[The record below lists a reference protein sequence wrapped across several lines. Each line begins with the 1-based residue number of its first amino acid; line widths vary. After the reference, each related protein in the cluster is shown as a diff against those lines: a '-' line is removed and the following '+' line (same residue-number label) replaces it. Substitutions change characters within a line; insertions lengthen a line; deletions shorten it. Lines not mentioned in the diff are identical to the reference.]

1 MPSLAQMKLNC
12 IFLVLISVMSIQ
24 AQAQIPVNSPYSRF
38 GIGLTDIG
46 FNPRYASMGNASI
59 ALPDLSGVNLSNPA
73 SFALFSET
81 TFQGSVY
88 AKSSQLVS
96 SSGNTNYLGGQVG
109 EIVFGFKRA
118 GSKWGFAMGLTPES
132 IVGYQFSNSQ
142 AINDSLNANYSYSGE
157 GGINKVQMGFAR
169 TFILY
174 SDSTHARTHTLSIG
188 SNLNFR
194 FGSILQID
202 RILFDNTSIYN
213 SKITNRKSFSDA
225 NFTFGAHYSFPLHQR
240 KSAGKVTRSTW
251 IHLAG
256 TYELENNV
264 NPKVQDIRQ
273 STRSVSGVELP
284 VLTVLDTTYTNL
296 SFVIPQRIQF
306 GAAITHEFKKAGTL
320 SLSVSYRQQDW
331 KSIENMNSLIH
342 VSNQSFHNSKN
353 VGLGLEYVP
362 NANGG
367 ENNYFGAC
375 TYRLGMK
382 SAETYVGMN
391 GNNILQEAFTCGLQ
405 MPMRSSKSTSSLCIS
420 AEFGTY
426 GNAIEAATKENYAS
440 FLIGFKLHPFERW
453 FVQRKYD

>member
-1 MPSLAQMKLNC
+1 MPSLVRMKLKYVL
-12 IFLVLISVMSIQ
+12 LVFVSALCMHV
-24 AQAQIPVNSPYSRF
+24 QAQIPVNSPYSRF

-46 FNPRYASMGNASI
+46 FNPRYSAMGNASI

-88 AKSSQLVS
+88 AKSSQLLS
-96 SSGNTNYLGGQVG
+96 ASGQTNYLGGQVG
-109 EIVFGFKRA
+109 EIAFGFKRA
-118 GSKWGFAMGLTPES
+118 GSKWGFAMGITPES

-142 AINDSLNANYSYSGE
+142 AVNDSLNANYKYSGE

-169 TFILY
+169 TFLLFA
-174 SDSTHARTHTLSIG
+174 DSTHAGTHTLSIG

-194 FGSILQID
+194 FGSILQVD

-251 IHLAG
+251 FHLAG
-256 TYELENNV
+256 TYELENSV
-264 NPKVQDIRQ
+264 NPSVQDIRQ
-273 STRSVSGVELP
+273 STRSVSGVELA

-320 SLSVSYRQQDW
+320 SLSTSYRQQDW
-331 KSIENMNSLIH
+331 TSVEDSNSLIN
-342 VSNQSFHNSKN
+342 VSNQSFHNSKSF
-353 VGLGLEYVP
+353 GLGMEYIP

-375 TYRLGMK
+375 TYRLGLK
-382 SAETYVGMN
+382 STETYVGLN
-391 GNNILQEAFTCGLQ
+391 GNNIVQEAFTCGLQ
-405 MPMRSSKSTSSLCIS
+405 MPMRSSKTTSTLCLS

-426 GNAIEAATKENYAS
+426 GNATETTTKENYAS

>member
-1 MPSLAQMKLNC
+1 MPSLVRMKLKYVL
-12 IFLVLISVMSIQ
+12 LVFVSAVCMHV
-24 AQAQIPVNSPYSRF
+24 QAQIPVNSPYSRF
-38 GIGLTDIG
+38 GIGLTDNG
-46 FNPRYASMGNASI
+46 FNPRYTAMGNASI

-88 AKSSQLVS
+88 AKSSQLLS
-96 SSGNTNYLGGQVG
+96 SSGQTNYLGGQVG
-109 EIVFGFKRA
+109 EIAFGFKRA
-118 GSKWGFAMGLTPES
+118 GSKWGFAMGITPES

-142 AINDSLNANYSYSGE
+142 AINDSLNADYKYTGE

-174 SDSTHARTHTLSIG
+174 SDSSHARTHTLSIG

-194 FGSILQID
+194 FGSILQVD

-225 NFTFGAHYSFPLHQR
+225 NFTFGAHYSFPIHQR
-240 KSAGKVTRSTW
+240 KTAGKVLRSTW
-251 IHLAG
+251 FHLAG
-256 TYELENNV
+256 TYELENSV
-264 NPKVQDIRQ
+264 TPSVQDIRQ
-273 STRSVSGVELP
+273 STRTVSGVELA
-284 VLTVLDTTYTNL
+284 VITVLDTTYTNL

-306 GAAITHEFKKAGTL
+306 GAAISHEFKKAGTL
-320 SLSVSYRQQDW
+320 SLSASYRQQDW
-331 KSIENMNSLIH
+331 TSVEDSDNLIS
-342 VSNQSFHNSKN
+342 VSNQSFHNSKSF
-353 VGLGLEYVP
+353 GLGMEYIP

-375 TYRLGMK
+375 TYRLGLK
-382 SAETYVGMN
+382 SAETYVGLN
-391 GNNILQEAFTCGLQ
+391 GNNIVQEAFTCGLQ
-405 MPMRSSKSTSSLCIS
+405 MPMRSSKTTSSLCLS

-426 GNAIEAATKENYAS
+426 GNATETATKENYAS

>member
-1 MPSLAQMKLNC
+1 MPSLVRMKFKHVLL
-12 IFLVLISVMSIQ
+12 IFVSAVWMHL
-24 AQAQIPVNSPYSRF
+24 QAQIPVNSPYSRF

-46 FNPRYASMGNASI
+46 FNPRYTAMGNASI
-59 ALPDLSGVNLSNPA
+59 ALPDLTGVNLSNPA

-88 AKSSQLVS
+88 AKSSQLLS
-96 SSGNTNYLGGQVG
+96 SSGQTNYLGGQVG
-109 EIVFGFKRA
+109 EIAFGFKRA
-118 GSKWGFAMGLTPES
+118 GSKWGFAMGITPES
-132 IVGYQFSNSQ
+132 LVGYQFSNTQ
-142 AINDSLNANYSYSGE
+142 AVNDSLNANYKYSGE

-169 TFILY
+169 TFILH
-174 SDSTHARTHTLSIG
+174 SDSTHAGTHTLSIG

-194 FGSILQID
+194 FGSILQED

-251 IHLAG
+251 FHLAG
-256 TYELENNV
+256 TYEFENSV
-264 NPKVQDIRQ
+264 NPSVQDIRQ
-273 STRSVSGVELP
+273 STRSVSGVELA

-296 SFVIPQRIQF
+296 SFVIPQRLQF
-306 GAAITHEFKKAGTL
+306 GAALTHEFKKSGTL
-320 SLSVSYRQQDW
+320 SLSASYRQQDW
-331 KSIENMNSLIH
+331 TSVEDSNSLIH
-342 VSNQSFHNSKN
+342 VSNQSFHNSKSF
-353 VGLGLEYVP
+353 GLGLEYIP

-375 TYRLGMK
+375 TYRLGLK
-382 SAETYVGMN
+382 SSETYVGLN
-391 GNNILQEAFTCGLQ
+391 GNNIVQEAFTCGLQ
-405 MPMRSSKSTSSLCIS
+405 MPMRSSKTTSTLCLSS
-420 AEFGTY
+420 EFGTY
-426 GNAIEAATKENYAS
+426 GNATETNTKENYAS

>member
-1 MPSLAQMKLNC
+1 MPSLVRMNLKY
-12 IFLVLISVMSIQ
+12 IFLVVISAMC
-24 AQAQIPVNSPYSRF
+24 ARMQAQIPVNSPYSRF

-46 FNPRYASMGNASI
+46 FNPRYSALGNASI
-59 ALPDLSGVNLSNPA
+59 ALPDLSGVNLTNPA
-73 SFALFSET
+73 SFALFAET

-88 AKSSQLVS
+88 AKSSQLLS
-96 SSGNTNYLGGQVG
+96 STGQTNYLGGQVG
-109 EIVFGFKRA
+109 EIAFGFKRA
-118 GSKWGFAMGLTPES
+118 GSKWGFAMGISPES
-132 IVGYQFSNSQ
+132 VVGYQFSNTYSL
-142 AINDSLNANYSYSGE
+142 NDSLRANYSYTGE
-157 GGINKVQMGFAR
+157 GGMNKVQMGFAR

-174 SDSTHARTHTLSIG
+174 SDSTNANTHTLSLG
-188 SNLNFR
+188 ANLNFR
-194 FGSILQID
+194 FGSILQVD

-225 NFTFGAHYSFPLHQR
+225 NFTFGAHYSFPIHQR
-240 KSAGKVTRSTW
+240 KAAGKVTQSTW
-251 IHLAG
+251 FHLAG

-264 NPKVQDIRQ
+264 NPSVQDIRQ
-273 STRSVSGVELP
+273 STRTVSGIELA

-296 SFVIPQRIQF
+296 SFVLPQRIQL
-306 GAAITHEFKKAGTL
+306 GAAVTHEFKKGGTL
-320 SLSVSYRQQDW
+320 SLSGSYRQQDW
-331 KSIENMNSLIH
+331 KSVEDLNSLIRA
-342 VSNQSFHNSKN
+342 SNQSFHNSKS

-382 SAETYVGMN
+382 SGESYVGLN
-391 GNNILQEAFTCGLQ
+391 GNNIIQEAFTCGVQ
-405 MPMRSSKSTSSLCIS
+405 MPMRSSKTTSSLSLS

-426 GNAIEAATKENYAS
+426 GNATEIATKENYAS